1 MTRNQVIFIY
11 LNGRP
16 VFLVNLFYFLL
27 GVEPLW
33 SHCESHGRCNYL
45 SLRLQ
50 ELLFGSLIPAVPSQV
65 QFYVMYFGSL
75 QQYITLQVL
84 GISKLCLILF
94 VCDHRFLPTIVIYVS
109 YAYIG
114 EFYYHFSPTYVKK
127 KLVIQIH

>member
-1 MTRNQVIFIY
+1 MV
-11 LNGRP
+11 
-16 VFLVNLFYFLL
+16 VLFFLL
-27 GVEPLW
+27 ICFISFLELNLYGPIVKAMVGAITYPFGYR
-33 SHCESHGRCNYL
+33 SCYL
-45 SLRLQ
+45 
-50 ELLFGSLIPAVPSQV
+50 GSLIPAVPSQV

-84 GISKLCLILF
+84 GINKLCLILF
-94 VCDHRFLPTIVIYVS
+94 VCDHRFLPTIVIYIS